1 MNNKSQLRILND
13 QSAISALVI
22 LLAFVGTYFYLLPL
36 YKDSQTEKYQNK
48 AKLAELQETSQ
59 KMESLKNLIASS
71 KVKAEARGVN
81 FAQFKNVY
89 PSTEQ
94 MPEMVVQLD
103 QIKAENKALDMKY
116 TLSAP
121 ENDGITAKMKLSVQA
136 TGSYLELKGLV
147 DRLQRNIRPVIFE
160 QVSIV
165 VDENGKTSLSG
176 TGYVQVK
183 SISSTYLSK

>member
-1 MNNKSQLRILND
+1 MKNKSQLRILND
-13 QSAISALVI
+13 QSTISALII
-22 LLAFVGTYFYLLPL
+22 LLFFAGTYFYLLPQ
-36 YKDSQTEKYQNK
+36 YKESQTLKYQNK
-48 AKLAELQETSQ
+48 AKLIELKETSQ
-59 KMESLKNLIASS
+59 KMESLKNLIDSS

-116 TLSAP
+116 TLSTP

-136 TGSYLELKGLV
+136 SGLYPQLRDLI

-160 QVSIV
+160 QISITT
-165 VDENGKTSLSG
+165 DDGGKVSLSG
-176 TGYVQVK
+176 DGYVQVK
-183 SISSTYLSK
+183 AISSTYLSN